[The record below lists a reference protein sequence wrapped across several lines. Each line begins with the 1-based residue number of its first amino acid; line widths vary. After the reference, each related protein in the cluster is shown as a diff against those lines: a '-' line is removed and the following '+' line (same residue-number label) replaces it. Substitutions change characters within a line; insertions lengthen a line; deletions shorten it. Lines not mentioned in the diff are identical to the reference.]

1 MAIKKESTH
10 QLIHRNLTLYKRE
23 HSAVWQCRYK
33 VDNKWIR
40 ATTKETQFDLAV
52 NRAKELLVE
61 AEIRKRSGIPVV
73 TKRFKDIA
81 MLAIDR
87 MERDLKGGL
96 GKSIYKD
103 YIRIINEHFIPS
115 LGQRLITN
123 IDYDALQQYYDDREA
138 RFGLAIS
145 NSNRKT
151 QNAAFNR
158 VFDEAIVRGY
168 LTESNRPKLD
178 GKTKESQRRP
188 AFELHELRALLKLL
202 GPYIES
208 GRTRDVRE
216 RREILRDYVEML
228 VDTGARPGIELLD
241 MKWKQIRFMM
251 NPIST
256 VTDQLDEEGEVI
268 EVHIKPTNDDYI
280 FRTKEGRDL
289 SDVLNHMFDGFL
301 ADHGLLIDPKTNQ
314 KRVFYSLRH
323 TYATL
328 ALTHDM
334 VPIHTLAKQMGTS
347 VLMIERHYSHL
358 QVIQA
363 IEQLRGATT
372 RKLIEADSK
381 AADNYPSKKRSE
393 RELRT
398 A

>member
-1 MAIKKESTH
+1 MSIKRKDTH
-10 QLIHRNLTLYKRE
+10 QLIHRNLTLYQRE
-23 HSAVWQCRYK
+23 RSAVWQCRYK

-40 ATTKETQFDLAV
+40 STTKETNYDLAV

-81 MLAIDR
+81 LLAIDR

-138 RFGLAIS
+138 RYGLAIS

-178 GKTKESQRRP
+178 GKTKESVRRP
-188 AFELHELRALLKLL
+188 AFELHELRALLKQL

-268 EVHIKPTNDDYI
+268 EVHSLNRSCEMTVKGKTGQRQIIGRLPSVRVLERIAMRNYGVASSIKDQLPKAPNILMSWILHWDRDAKIKQTVPGFCAYLPDSGEMHLRISDEQRGTKGSWDLPVRHCKNAGPKLPMFIATNV
-280 FRTKEGRDL
+280 DL
-289 SDVLNHMFDGFL
+289 TVW
-301 ADHGLLIDPKTNQ
+301 Q
-314 KRVFYSLRH
+314 
-323 TYATL
+323 
-328 ALTHDM
+328 
-334 VPIHTLAKQMGTS
+334 
-347 VLMIERHYSHL
+347 
-358 QVIQA
+358 
-363 IEQLRGATT
+363 
-372 RKLIEADSK
+372 
-381 AADNYPSKKRSE
+381 
-393 RELRT
+393 
-398 A
+398 

>member
-1 MAIKKESTH
+1 
-10 QLIHRNLTLYKRE
+10 
-23 HSAVWQCRYK
+23 
-33 VDNKWIR
+33 
-40 ATTKETQFDLAV
+40 
-52 NRAKELLVE
+52 
-61 AEIRKRSGIPVV
+61 
-73 TKRFKDIA
+73 
-81 MLAIDR
+81 
-87 MERDLKGGL
+87 
-96 GKSIYKD
+96 
-103 YIRIINEHFIPS
+103 
-115 LGQRLITN
+115 
-123 IDYDALQQYYDDREA
+123 
-138 RFGLAIS
+138 
-145 NSNRKT
+145 
-151 QNAAFNR
+151 
-158 VFDEAIVRGY
+158 
-168 LTESNRPKLD
+168 
-178 GKTKESQRRP
+178 
-188 AFELHELRALLKLL
+188 
-202 GPYIES
+202 
-208 GRTRDVRE
+208 
-216 RREILRDYVEML
+216 ML

-256 VTDQLDEEGEVI
+256 VTDQLDEDGEVI
-268 EVHIKPTNDDYI
+268 EVHNLNRSCEMTVKGKTGQRQIIGRLPSVRVLERIAFRNHGVKSAIKDPLAELIKPTNDDYI

-363 IEQLRGATT
+363 IEQLRGTNT
-372 RKLIEADSK
+372 RKLIEADNK
-381 AADNYPSKKRSE
+381 AADNYPSKKRAE
-393 RELRT
+393 QELRV